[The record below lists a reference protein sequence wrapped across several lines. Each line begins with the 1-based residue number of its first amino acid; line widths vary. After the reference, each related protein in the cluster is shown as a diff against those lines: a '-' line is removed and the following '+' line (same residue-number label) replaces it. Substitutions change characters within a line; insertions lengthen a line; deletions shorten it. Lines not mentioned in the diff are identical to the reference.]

1 MRRAR
6 LKMGDKT
13 GKEGEIMASLSVD
26 GAAALQLSHEQ
37 LASLPDSM
45 LDEMLD
51 AEAEVVERAQKNK
64 GRSYGVYR
72 TGMTLE
78 SIKRGKKRKTKD
90 GRAVEVAPQGKNA
103 RGSRN
108 AEIAFLN
115 EYGVPK
121 RGIAARPFIRDANE
135 ACADEAVQKAYKVYD
150 DYLNKKGL

>member
-1 MRRAR
+1 
-6 LKMGDKT
+6 
-13 GKEGEIMASLSVD
+13 MASMSVD
-26 GAAALQLSHEQ
+26 GAAALQLSNEQ

-51 AEAEVVERAQKNK
+51 AEADVVERAQQNK
-64 GRSYGVYR
+64 ARAYRVYR

-90 GRAVEVAPQGKNA
+90 GRAVVVAPQGKND
-103 RGSRN
+103 RRTRN
-108 AEIAFLN
+108 AEVAFLN

-135 ACADEAVQKAYKVYD
+135 ECADEAVQKAYKVYD